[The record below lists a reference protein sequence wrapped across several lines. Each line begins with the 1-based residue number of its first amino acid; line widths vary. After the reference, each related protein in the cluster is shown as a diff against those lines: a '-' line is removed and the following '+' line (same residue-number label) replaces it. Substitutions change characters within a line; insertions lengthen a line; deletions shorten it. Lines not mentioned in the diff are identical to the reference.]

1 MCIQILTFCLSPINR
16 NPSMFL
22 SRISLA
28 LLATSATISPFAS
41 AQGLR
46 KSISSSEEVHIPTH
60 NSFLSSLFGKNN
72 NKNDRELSSTI
83 HYNQMGIDIEGDL
96 KNDNS
101 GKSITMSKDG
111 LRVAVAS
118 PGASSGK
125 GITQLF
131 NWDATLEEWVQ
142 VGQDIVG
149 PGANFE
155 LGWSMDMNDDG
166 SRIVL
171 GAPEARGDDGA
182 MYVYE
187 LDGNSTWHVLGSA
200 ITPSSRSK
208 GQAGVSVTINA
219 SGDRVAFGAPRTN
232 NYVGRV
238 SAFQLVNG
246 QWEPL
251 GQNIDPTDYYAPY
264 SGSSIAMDADGSR
277 LVIGGRLGSYYK
289 GHVTIYDYDDA
300 NSQWVLNGQID
311 GQDYYDRFGGD
322 VDISEDGN
330 RIVVGAFT
338 SDGASGSF
346 EDAGQV
352 CVFEYDG
359 SNWNMIGQQINGAA
373 VKDRMG
379 ESVVISGDGTHIAIS
394 SPENDENGNNAGKI
408 EVFKYSDASQ
418 SWESQGTDIFGE
430 CAGDKFGEGGG
441 AIAMDRTGAHLAIG
455 AQRGSYYA
463 GMTRVYE
470 SLAGAGDGTNGSTN
484 ICD

>member
-1 MCIQILTFCLSPINR
+1 
-16 NPSMFL
+16 MFL

-28 LLATSATISPFAS
+28 LLATSAIISPFAS

-60 NSFLSSLFGKNN
+60 NSFLSSLFGKSN

-83 HYNQMGIDIEGDL
+83 HYNQMGIDIEGQATDDSL
-96 KNDNS
+96 
-101 GKSITMSKDG
+101 GKSITISKDG

-125 GITQLF
+125 GIVQLF

-149 PGANFE
+149 PSMKVY

-171 GAPEARGDDGA
+171 GAPEAHNDDGC
-182 MYVYE
+182 MRVYE
-187 LDGNSTWHVLGSA
+187 LDGNNTWQMLGGD
-200 ITPSSRSK
+200 IVPVMGTM

-232 NYVGRV
+232 NYAGRV
-238 SAFQLVNG
+238 AAFQLVNG

-251 GQNIDPTDYYAPY
+251 GQNIDGDVFNYYYHNY
-264 SGSSIAMDADGSR
+264 SGASIAMDADGSR

-338 SDGASGSF
+338 SDGASGS
-346 EDAGQV
+346 DSGQV

-470 SLAGAGDGTNGSTN
+470 ALAGAGDGTSGSTN
-484 ICD
+484 NCDE